1 MKKIISVLLCVSF
14 TFGFVFL
21 LSSCKDKNHIESDL
35 TTTKPEK
42 DISSVRAFLG
52 ENCLELYDSVIW
64 DSIIKN
70 PDRWGNW
77 FTRLYDMDDEEKQ
90 SALEAGEN
98 AEWVSYNLFIT
109 VDNTGNESDVCL
121 FGLDIPENGK
131 EEVFINTSIENSTFK
146 QIQALGKDGILTN
159 VLVHNN
165 DLSLDEVL
173 GIIRSMDISVK
184 CGPVP
189 ENFADGSGAEVIP
202 EDDIVLVKVEK

>member
-1 MKKIISVLLCVSF
+1 MKKIISVVLSITLV
-14 TFGFVFL
+14 FGFAL
-21 LSSCKDKNHIESDL
+21 LFSSCKDKKPVESAS
-35 TTTKPEK
+35 TTAKPEN
-42 DISSVRAFLG
+42 DISSVRALLG
-52 ENCLELYDSVIW
+52 EDCLELYDTVIW

-77 FTRLYDMDDEEKQ
+77 FTRLYGMDDEEKQ

-98 AEWVSYNLFIT
+98 AEWVSYNLYIT
-109 VDNTGNESDVCL
+109 VDNSENDSDVCL

-131 EEVFINTSIENSTFK
+131 EKVFINTSIENSTFK
-146 QIQALGKDGILTN
+146 QIPASGKDGILTN

-173 GIIRSMDISVK
+173 DIILSMEISVK

-189 ENFADGSGAEVIP
+189 ENFADGSSAEVIP
-202 EDDIVLVKVEK
+202 EKDIVRIKVEM